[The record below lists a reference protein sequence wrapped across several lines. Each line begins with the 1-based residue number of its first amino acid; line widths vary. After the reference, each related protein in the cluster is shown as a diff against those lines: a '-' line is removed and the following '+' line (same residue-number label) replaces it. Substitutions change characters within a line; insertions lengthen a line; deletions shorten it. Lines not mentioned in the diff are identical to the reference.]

1 MSAVFMF
8 AAFTLHYICKILAGA
23 AWESGDST
31 EGSKSRQLLQNQ
43 YLWPRETA
51 AISASMAIV
60 STLIAD
66 GNGPAQGIKTGAR
79 GLEIARL
86 ASNKAADPW
95 EYDRPAAPAQRP
107 ARQQN
112 ALGRRLKTLLE

>member
-1 MSAVFMF
+1 MLAAAV
-8 AAFTLHYICKILAGA
+8 ARDCRGA
-23 AWESGDST
+23 ALKSRDSV
-31 EGSKSRQLLQNQ
+31 EGSKARQLLQNQ
-43 YLWPRETA
+43 YLWPRESA
-51 AISASMAIV
+51 AITASLTLVSA
-60 STLIAD
+60 LIAN
-66 GNGPAQGIKTGAR
+66 GNGPAEGIKTGAR

-112 ALGRRLKTLLE
+112 ALGRRLRTLLE